1 MSDLRKILRKPGV
14 REATGLSDA
23 QVSRKANDPEDD
35 FPAPVQIGA
44 NSTGWFEDE
53 IIEWQESRPR
63 VEGERKP
70 HLEAHYGRGPK
81 SPAQAAEAVA
91 TTPTP

>member
-1 MSDLRKILRKPGV
+1 MSELRKIVRKPEV

-23 QVSRKANDPEDD
+23 QVVRKANDPEDD

-53 IIEWQESRPR
+53 IIEWQKCRPR
-63 VEGERKP
+63 VGGERKT
-70 HLEAHYGRGPK
+70 HLEAHYERGPK
-81 SPAQAAEAVA
+81 SPAQAIKAA
-91 TTPTP
+91 